1 MRALI
6 LFILLLANSFSFAAT
21 SVKQQAVTP
30 SNSTEL
36 QSAQK
41 IKKTSRHNV
50 VWLDSL
56 TTTYL
61 IDEDNDGYT
70 QDINFT
76 FDFDTSYQQL
86 PVYVDLI
93 LVDEQHHTTK
103 LTTSSNFVLNAD
115 SLADKQRFDITVD
128 EHLLSG
134 HYQLLINIY
143 DANNHQLIDVV
154 DYRHNRGLDNLRLE
168 GHKYDHHD
176 TFSLFN
182 HYYNTSIDQDND
194 GYDQRVELTL
204 DLDSIYDIQQLQ
216 ANIRLDGR
224 LLYASEPFTIYGS
237 STSDAQTFD
246 LLVPSQFHT
255 GTYELTAEITE
266 IISHHSEHTTTFD
279 LGYVSVESD
288 YNDQPIHT
296 DVIVHDSG
304 SMHWIFMFGVG
315 VIAMFRRYLQK

>member
-6 LFILLLANSFSFAAT
+6 LFTLLLANSFSFAAT
-21 SVKQQAVTP
+21 SVKQQAVSSDKATAQ
-30 SNSTEL
+30 

-56 TTTYL
+56 TTTSL
-61 IDEDNDGYT
+61 LDEDNDGYS

-86 PVYVDLI
+86 PVYVDLM
-93 LVDEQHHTTK
+93 LVDEQRHTTK
-103 LTTSSNFVLNAD
+103 LTTSSDFVLNSD

-128 EHLLSG
+128 EHLLTG
-134 HYQLLINIY
+134 YYQLLINIY

-154 DYRHNRGLDNLRLE
+154 DYRNNQGLDELRLE

-182 HYYNTSIDQDND
+182 HSYNTSIDRDND

-204 DLDSIYDIQQLQ
+204 DLDSIYDVQQLQ

-224 LLYASEPFTIYGS
+224 LLYASAPFTIYGS
-237 STSDAQTFD
+237 STSDVQTFD

-255 GTYELTAEITE
+255 GTYELTAEITQV
-266 IISHHSEHTTTFD
+266 ISHYSEHTTSFD
-279 LGYVSVESD
+279 LGYVSIESD
-288 YNDQPIHT
+288 YNDQPVHT
-296 DVIVHDSG
+296 DVIIHDSG
-304 SMHWIFMFGVG
+304 SMHWIFLLGAGV
-315 VIAMFRRYLQK
+315 VLMLRRYLQK

>member
-6 LFILLLANSFSFAAT
+6 LFTLLLANSFSFAAT
-21 SVKQQAVTP
+21 SVKQQAVT
-30 SNSTEL
+30 SDKATAQ

-56 TTTYL
+56 TTTSL
-61 IDEDNDGYT
+61 LDEDNDGYS

-86 PVYVDLI
+86 TVYVDLM
-93 LVDEQHHTTK
+93 LVDEQRHTTK
-103 LTTSSNFVLNAD
+103 LTTSSDFALNSD

-128 EHLLSG
+128 EHLLTG
-134 HYQLLINIY
+134 YYQLLINIY

-154 DYRHNRGLDNLRLE
+154 DYRNNQGLDDLRLE

-182 HYYNTSIDQDND
+182 HFYNTSIDQDND

-204 DLDSIYDIQQLQ
+204 DLDSLYGNQQLQ

-224 LLYASEPFTIYGS
+224 LLYASAPFTIYGS
-237 STSDAQTFD
+237 STSDVQTFD
-246 LLVPSQFHT
+246 LLVPSQFHG
-255 GTYELTAEITE
+255 GTYALTAEITQVS
-266 IISHHSEHTTTFD
+266 SHHSEHTTTFD

-296 DVIVHDSG
+296 DVIIHDSG
-304 SMHWIFMFGVG
+304 CMHWLFLFGAG
-315 VIAMFRRYLQK
+315 AIAMLRRYLQK

>member
-6 LFILLLANSFSFAAT
+6 LFTLLLANSFSFAAT
-21 SVKQQAVTP
+21 SVKQHSVT
-30 SNSTEL
+30 SNKATAQ
-36 QSAQK
+36 QSVQK
-41 IKKTSRHNV
+41 VKKTSRHNV

-56 TTTYL
+56 TSTSVL
-61 IDEDNDGYT
+61 DEDNDGYT

-76 FDFDTSYQQL
+76 FDFDTSYQRL

-103 LTTSSNFVLNAD
+103 LTTSSDFVLNSD

-128 EHLLSG
+128 ELLLTG
-134 HYQLLINIY
+134 YYQLLINIY
-143 DANNHQLIDVV
+143 DANNHQLIDII
-154 DYRHNRGLDNLRLE
+154 DYRNNQGLDALRLE

-194 GYDQRVELTL
+194 GYDQRIELTL
-204 DLDSIYDIQQLQ
+204 DLDSIYDNQQLQ

-224 LLYASEPFTIYGS
+224 LLYSSSPFTIYGN
-237 STSDAQTFD
+237 STSDTQKFD
-246 LLVPSQFHT
+246 LLIPSQFLT

-266 IISHHSEHTTTFD
+266 VTSHYSEHTTSFD

-296 DVIVHDSG
+296 DVIIHDSG
-304 SMHWIFMFGVG
+304 SMHWIFLLGAG
-315 VIAMFRRYLQK
+315 VIAILRRYLQK